1 MSSVSVIRR
10 EIRLKDQHITNHYD
24 KLLIDEKAWT
34 REFSELFRLFRQ
46 LKQLDTSEFR
56 EAFGELYQP
65 LFDIGYGEGQEG
77 TEDHR
82 LYNEVFDD
90 DDDDDEPGGS
100 EPIDLCEGKNYR
112 EVQELVR
119 NRRSGPQ
126 EVRLTQSHILLCKW
140 LHGHRIQG
148 SHKGKS
154 YREER
159 HRIYKQFRVF
169 YSDDQDGIYTY
180 RRKAKP
186 EDKRRVCEAI
196 LSAMKGFI
204 DVHVRH
210 VRDNM
215 YELTTD
221 GPDKNTSPEM
231 RNLRQM
237 GEDSQFTIRMLSGF
251 DYMGH

>member
-90 DDDDDEPGGS
+90 ELS
-100 EPIDLCEGKNYR
+100 RSFRNLYEID
-112 EVQELVR
+112 V
-119 NRRSGPQ
+119 
-126 EVRLTQSHILLCKW
+126 QSHIHFCVSGSMDTVSRDRTKARVTVRNATVSTNSS
-140 LHGHRIQG
+140 GCFTATTKMVYIRIGARQNQ
-148 SHKGKS
+148 
-154 YREER
+154 RT
-159 HRIYKQFRVF
+159 
-169 YSDDQDGIYTY
+169 SDACVKLYYQ
-180 RRKAKP
+180 P
-186 EDKRRVCEAI
+186 
-196 LSAMKGFI
+196 
-204 DVHVRH
+204 
-210 VRDNM
+210 
-215 YELTTD
+215 
-221 GPDKNTSPEM
+221 
-231 RNLRQM
+231 
-237 GEDSQFTIRMLSGF
+237 
-251 DYMGH
+251 